1 MDKITLTG
9 YTSYFVGGGS
19 MITLHHL
26 IVAILMY
33 KIRPSNGSNLI
44 KVFFNFSN
52 FWRFVIGFAG
62 SIVPPSIP
70 FSECLALQYLQVI
83 GDVLFRE
90 SLSAF
95 LLWRLRQIHYD
106 RRDQWVSIILFTI
119 KTVLTLPILALQ
131 RPNMIYKEN
140 MEVCNHYHG
149 QLETS
154 FGRGSVIIDFII
166 DVYVTARLVQILK
179 RANRNAAQI
188 STNMSHKSKRSLFTA
203 VMYWNF
209 LRMFFA
215 FIFHLESMVTL
226 FFGPIL
232 GDIYNI
238 EVAIPL
244 KTFINIALSY
254 VITVD
259 AEIVKVIEGRNPSK
273 DSSGGSAGPEKSFK
287 SLQSPRT
294 PRTPPKYKATQS
306 SVSRDIPSPSFKLP
320 SAEQT
325 SQIDNNK
332 LVVVSMKRLSFF
344 EWAGFVAGKRF
355 NKNTLDVSYEDE
367 TETTDADVEKG
378 LDKRRGS
385 DLSNA
390 STSSNSTDDNYIVS

>member
-1 MDKITLTG
+1 MDPNTLT
-9 YTSYFVGGGS
+9 
-19 MITLHHL
+19 
-26 IVAILMY
+26 
-33 KIRPSNGSNLI
+33 
-44 KVFFNFSN
+44 
-52 FWRFVIGFAG
+52 GFAG
-62 SIVPPSIP
+62 SIVPITIS
-70 FSECLALQYLQVI
+70 FSECLALQYLQII

-119 KTVLTLPILALQ
+119 KSVLTLPILALQ
-131 RPNMIYKEN
+131 RPNMVYNPKLR
-140 MEVCNHYHG
+140 MEICDHYHS
-149 QLETS
+149 QLENS
-154 FGRGSVIIDFII
+154 FGR
-166 DVYVTARLVQILK
+166 
-179 RANRNAAQI
+179 
-188 STNMSHKSKRSLFTA
+188 
-203 VMYWNF
+203 
-209 LRMFFA
+209 
-215 FIFHLESMVTL
+215 ESMVTL
-226 FFGPIL
+226 FLGPIL
-232 GDIYNI
+232 GDIYI
-238 EVAIPL
+238 VEVAVPL
-244 KTFINIALSY
+244 KTFINISLSY

-332 LVVVSMKRLSFF
+332 LAVVSMKRLSFF
-344 EWAGFVAGKRF
+344 EWAGFVVGKRF
-355 NKNTLDVSYEDE
+355 NKNTLGVSYEDE

-378 LDKRRGS
+378 LDKRRDS
-385 DLSNA
+385 NLSNA
-390 STSSNSTDDNYIVS
+390 STSSNSTDDNHIPAQVVLMNEWTGDLDIEVNNFIETLNRIMSENTNEITRLEKFQSCSDDIELEQMVSLISTFLDEITVNIL